1 MWFCYYALLLP
12 FSAFS
17 WSFRDEKQKI
27 WSFLWKKLR
36 KDKDYAK
43 NFVILRPILV
53 VMSCRY
59 WRMDSVTAHNSN
71 DSPRRAMW
79 GDAAITRRALGGKCE
94 SHDIIKGVF
103 WRLVFDIQESRK
115 FERYCQSKA
124 TKDVLGMCLYAS
136 PFWRFYMRHCIWG
149 RLYPYRRGLLRCSFF
164 NIGQCESL
172 WMWDGRQGLFPRLL
186 FVPLRIKRNSHF
198 GDDASN
204 ESQWLKT

>member
-1 MWFCYYALLLP
+1 MWFYYYALLLP

-36 KDKDYAK
+36 KDKDYPK

-59 WRMDSVTAHNSN
+59 WWMDSVIAHNMI

-79 GDAAITRRALGGKCE
+79 GDAAITRWALGGNRE

-136 PFWRFYMRHCIWG
+136 PF
-149 RLYPYRRGLLRCSFF
+149 RCY
-164 NIGQCESL
+164 I
-172 WMWDGRQGLFPRLL
+172 D
-186 FVPLRIKRNSHF
+186 
-198 GDDASN
+198 
-204 ESQWLKT
+204 